1 MRLTFY
7 DWLLKNGLSES
18 KAIEYANLYCFGG
31 TVNNL
36 QDKVYIQNLIDCYD
50 DYRKGGK

>member
-7 DWLLKNGLSES
+7 DWLLKNGISEI

-31 TVNNL
+31 TVSNL
-36 QDKVYIQNLIDCYD
+36 QDKIYIQNLIDCYD